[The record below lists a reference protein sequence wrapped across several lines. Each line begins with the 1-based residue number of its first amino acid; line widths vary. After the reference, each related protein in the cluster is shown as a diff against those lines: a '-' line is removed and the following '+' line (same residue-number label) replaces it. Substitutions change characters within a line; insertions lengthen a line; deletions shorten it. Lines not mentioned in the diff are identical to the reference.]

1 MLAFASICG
10 VILLDAEVI
19 KLVTL
24 GPWPAVIQLARA
36 FFTKLL
42 NLRLLLLTC
51 DSRNSAKPTRVAC
64 AMSEIGLRTRMLVKD
79 AMSSPV
85 VTTDE
90 ETSSNKVAR
99 LMDENK
105 LGAVVVTNKEG
116 NPLGI
121 ITEKDLVIR
130 VLSKN
135 LAPGTVKAKN
145 IMTTP
150 LVTIEPDATIS
161 EAARK
166 MSSIDIRRLG
176 VLYKGNLVGL
186 LSSKDIL
193 SVMPELIEIIQE
205 QNRIDGSDRPE
216 EAEEAEEAPLSGYCD
231 RCGVYS
237 DELKDVN
244 GQNLCEDCRIE
255 IET

>member
-1 MLAFASICG
+1 
-10 VILLDAEVI
+10 
-19 KLVTL
+19 
-24 GPWPAVIQLARA
+24 
-36 FFTKLL
+36 
-42 NLRLLLLTC
+42 
-51 DSRNSAKPTRVAC
+51 
-64 AMSEIGLRTRMLVKD
+64 MSEIGLRTRMLVKD

-85 VTTDE
+85 VTTNE
-90 ETSSNKVAR
+90 EAPSNKVAR

-105 LGAVVVTNKEG
+105 VGAVVVMNKEG
-116 NPLGI
+116 KPLGI

-135 LAPGTVKAKN
+135 LTPGTIKAKD
-145 IMTTP
+145 IMTSP
-150 LVTIEPDATIS
+150 LVTIEPEATIS

-166 MSSIDIRRLG
+166 MSSMNIRRLV

-186 LSSKDIL
+186 VSSKDVL

-205 QNRIDGSDRPE
+205 RNRIECADRSE
-216 EAEEAEEAPLSGYCD
+216 ETEEVEEAPLSGYCD

-237 DELKDVN
+237 DNLKDVN

-255 IET
+255 LET